1 MDQLVNIL
9 INDDHTVKMEAVWAL
24 SNATAIAKPQQFQQM
39 VDRGLIKA
47 LVACLQN
54 KDQNITT
61 IAIEGLYNTLKCGQE
76 NFYKDGFNQFAILA
90 ETNGILDCLEDLQ
103 YHKNH
108 TIYDQA
114 VKIIEQ
120 FFGDSDEDDVIGM
133 IDAVNNSQDNNKM
146 DDNQNQNNFGGQGGL
161 FNF

>member
-1 MDQLVNIL
+1 
-9 INDDHTVKMEAVWAL
+9 
-24 SNATAIAKPQQFQQM
+24 
-39 VDRGLIKA
+39 
-47 LVACLQN
+47 
-54 KDQNITT
+54 
-61 IAIEGLYNTLKCGQE
+61 
-76 NFYKDGFNQFAILA
+76 LA

-133 IDAVNNSQDNNKM
+133 IDAVNSSQDKNM

>member
-1 MDQLVNIL
+1 M
-9 INDDHTVKMEAVWAL
+9 
-24 SNATAIAKPQQFQQM
+24 
-39 VDRGLIKA
+39 
-47 LVACLQN
+47 
-54 KDQNITT
+54 
-61 IAIEGLYNTLKCGQE
+61 
-76 NFYKDGFNQFAILA
+76 
-90 ETNGILDCLEDLQ
+90 DCLEDLQ

-133 IDAVNNSQDNNKM
+133 IDAVNSSQDKNM